1 MMPES
6 KSLTI
11 QINLD
16 SIWFDD
22 TTIAEILREEI
33 HSKIRSAIRAEL
45 KKQEMVIRRMAE
57 QAVRKARLGIKVEG
71 EQP

>member
-1 MMPES
+1 MSEP

-45 KKQEMVIRRMAE
+45 KKQEMAIRRMAE
-57 QAVRKARLGIKVEG
+57 QAVRKAQFGIRVEG
-71 EQP
+71 EEP

>member
-33 HSKIRSAIRAEL
+33 HSKVRSAIRAEL
-45 KKQEMVIRRMAE
+45 KKQETIIRRMAE
-57 QAVRKARLGIKVEG
+57 TAVRKARFGIRVDG
-71 EQP
+71 EAF

>member
-1 MMPES
+1 MTEP

>member
-1 MMPES
+1 MADT

-33 HSKIRSAIRAEL
+33 HSKVRSAIRAEL
-45 KKQEMVIRRMAE
+45 KKQETIIRRMAE
-57 QAVRKARLGIKVEG
+57 QAVRKARFGIKVEG
-71 EQP
+71 EEP

>member
-33 HSKIRSAIRAEL
+33 HSKVRSAIRAEL